1 MIINRRNFLKTSS
14 AVAATLA
21 TGLPFTSQAQDT
33 IKIASIHDLSGLFD
47 LYGKPMEKAVQLAA
61 DEINAGGGLNGQQV
75 EVVTYDTQSQMPM
88 YAQFGQQAALKD
100 KVAVVHGGI
109 LSASREV
116 IRPVLRRFKTL
127 YFYNTQYE
135 GGACDRNLVCTGVTP
150 AQSVEVLVPYAM
162 QQWGKKVYTL
172 AADYNYGQIISK
184 WVQKYVQDNGG
195 EVISTDFFPLDVS
208 DFGSTIAKIQAAK
221 PDFVM
226 SALVG
231 GAHLS
236 FYRQWAAAGM
246 KDKIP
251 MASTTLG
258 AGNEQQ
264 VLTKE
269 EGDGILLAYNYSRE
283 LDTAENKTFLDK
295 WQAKFGSV
303 EDIHELTAATYQ
315 GVLLWAEAVKKA
327 GSADRMAV
335 IEALETGI
343 GIKGPGGQVTI
354 DPKTHHCT
362 LDVHVL
368 EVKDQKMNVVQSFSQ
383 RPPADTAAVCDLEAN
398 PNDTTHY
405 EIKV

>member
-1 MIINRRNFLKTSS
+1 MTLKRRQFLQTSS
-14 AVAATLA
+14 AIAASIA
-21 TGLPFTSQAQDT
+21 VGLPLSSRAQDP
-33 IKIASIHDLSGLFD
+33 IKVASIHDLSGLFD
-47 LYGKPMEKAVQLAA
+47 LYGKPMEKAMQLAA
-61 DEINAGGGLNGQQV
+61 EEINNSGGLAGRMV
-75 EVVTYDTQSQMPM
+75 EIVTYDTQSQMPM
-88 YAQFGQQAALKD
+88 YTQFGQQAALKD
-100 KVAVVHGGI
+100 KVSVVHGGI
-109 LSASREV
+109 LSASREA
-116 IRPVLRRFKTL
+116 IRPVLDRFQTL

-135 GGACDRNLVCTGVTP
+135 GGVCDRNLFCTGVTP

-195 EVISTDFFPLDVS
+195 EVINTDFFPLDVS
-208 DFGSTIAKIQAAK
+208 DFGSTIAKVQAAK

-264 VLTKE
+264 VLTAD

-283 LDTAENKTFLDK
+283 LDTPENKAYLEL
-295 WQAKFGSV
+295 WNAKFGSV
-303 EDIHELTAATYQ
+303 EDIHELVTATYQ
-315 GVLLWAEAVKKA
+315 GMLLWAEGVRKA
-327 GSADRMAV
+327 GTAERMPV
-335 IEALETGI
+335 IAALESGI
-343 GIKGPGGQVTI
+343 SIQGPGGKVTVE
-354 DPKTHHCT
+354 PKTHHCI
-362 LDVHVL
+362 LDVHIL
-368 EVKDQKMNVVQSFSQ
+368 EVKDQKMTVVQSFAQ

-398 PNDTTHY
+398 PDDTTQY

>member
-1 MIINRRNFLKTSS
+1 MTLKRRQFLQTSS
-14 AVAATLA
+14 AIATTLA
-21 TGLPFTSQAQDT
+21 VGLPLTSRAQDP
-33 IKIASIHDLSGLFD
+33 IKVASIHDLSGLFD
-47 LYGKPMEKAVQLAA
+47 LYGKPMEKAMQLAA
-61 DEINAGGGLNGQQV
+61 EEINNSGGLAGRMV
-75 EVVTYDTQSQMPM
+75 EIVTYDTQSQMPM
-88 YAQFGQQAALKD
+88 YTQFGQQAALKD
-100 KVAVVHGGI
+100 RVSVVHGGI
-109 LSASREV
+109 LSASREA
-116 IRPVLRRFKTL
+116 IRPVLDRFQTL

-135 GGACDRNLVCTGVTP
+135 GGVCDRNIFCTGVTP

-162 QQWGKKVYTL
+162 EQWGKKVYTL

-195 EVISTDFFPLDVS
+195 EVISTDFFPLDVA

-236 FYRQWAAAGM
+236 FYRQWSAAGM

-264 VLTKE
+264 VLTPA

-283 LDTAENKTFLDK
+283 LDTPANKAYLER

-303 EDIHELTAATYQ
+303 DDIHELVTATYQ
-315 GVLLWAEAVKKA
+315 GMLLWAEGVRKA

-335 IEALETGI
+335 IEALESGI
-343 GIKGPGGQVTI
+343 SIQGPGGKITV
-354 DPKTHHCT
+354 DPKTHHCV
-362 LDVHVL
+362 LDVHIL
-368 EVKDQKMNVVQSFSQ
+368 EVKDQKMTVVQSFDQ
-383 RPPADTAAVCDLEAN
+383 RPPTDTAAVCDLEAN
-398 PNDTTHY
+398 PNDTTQY

>member
-1 MIINRRNFLKTSS
+1 MSINRRHFLKTSS

-21 TGLPFTSQAQDT
+21 AGLPLTSRAQDS
-33 IKIASIHDLSGLFD
+33 IKVASIHDLSGLFD
-47 LYGKPMEKAVQLAA
+47 LYGKPMEKAVQLAVA
-61 DEINAGGGLNGQQV
+61 EINEAGGLNGQQV
-75 EVVTYDTQSQMPM
+75 EVVTYDTQSQMPL
-88 YAQFGQQAALKD
+88 YTQYGQQAALKE
-100 KVAVVHGGI
+100 KVNVVHGGI
-109 LSASREV
+109 LSASREA
-116 IRPVLRRFKTL
+116 IRPVLKRFNTL

-135 GGACDRNLVCTGVTP
+135 GGVCDRNTFCTGVTP

-162 QQWGKKVYTL
+162 EQWGKKVYTL

-195 EVISTDFFPLDVS
+195 EVMSTDFFPLDVA
-208 DFGSTIAKIQAAK
+208 DFGATIAKIQAAK
-221 PDFVM
+221 PDFVV

-264 VLTKE
+264 VLTKD

-283 LDTAENKTFLDK
+283 LDTAENKTFLEK
-295 WQAKFGSV
+295 WQAKFDTV

-315 GVLLWAEAVKKA
+315 GMLLWAEAVKKA
-327 GSADRMAV
+327 GSSDRMAV
-335 IEALETGI
+335 IEALESGI
-343 GIKGPGGQVTI
+343 SIQGPGGTVTI
-354 DPKTHHCT
+354 DPKTHHAI

-368 EVKDQKMNVVQSFSQ
+368 EVKDQKMNVVKSFSQ
-383 RPPADTAAVCDLEAN
+383 RPPTDTAAVCDLEKN
-398 PNDTTHY
+398 PNDNTHY
-405 EIKV
+405 EIKI

>member
-1 MIINRRNFLKTSS
+1 MNMKRRQFLKTSS
-14 AVAATLA
+14 AVAAGLA
-21 TGLPFTSQAQDT
+21 AGLPTIGFSQDT

-61 DEINAGGGLNGQQV
+61 DEINSAGGLNGQMV
-75 EVVTYDTQSQMPM
+75 EVATYDTQSQMPL
-88 YAQFGQQAALKD
+88 YTQFGQQAALKD
-100 KVAVVHGGI
+100 KVNVVHGGI
-109 LSASREV
+109 LSASREA
-116 IRPVLRRFKTL
+116 IRPVLKRFNTL

-135 GGACDRNLVCTGVTP
+135 GGVCDRNIFCTGVTP

-162 QQWGKKVYTL
+162 EQWGKKVYTL

-195 EVISTDFFPLDVS
+195 EILSTDFFPLDVA
-208 DFGSTIAKIQAAK
+208 DFGSTIAKIQAAE

-264 VLTKE
+264 VLTPE
-269 EGDGILLAYNYSRE
+269 EGNGILLAYNYSRE
-283 LDTAENKTFLDK
+283 LDTPENKSFLEK

-303 EDIHELTAATYQ
+303 DDIHELTAATYQ
-315 GVLLWAEAVKKA
+315 GVMIWAEAVKKA
-327 GSADRMAV
+327 GTAERMAV
-335 IEALETGI
+335 IEALESNI
-343 GIKGPGGQVTI
+343 SIVGPGGTVTI
-354 DPKTHHCT
+354 EPKTHHAV
-362 LDVHVL
+362 LDVHIL
-368 EVKDQKMNVVQSFSQ
+368 EVQDQKMSVVKSFSQ

-398 PNDTTHY
+398 PNDNTHY

>member
-1 MIINRRNFLKTSS
+1 M
-14 AVAATLA
+14 
-21 TGLPFTSQAQDT
+21 
-33 IKIASIHDLSGLFD
+33 
-47 LYGKPMEKAVQLAA
+47 
-61 DEINAGGGLNGQQV
+61 
-75 EVVTYDTQSQMPM
+75 
-88 YAQFGQQAALKD
+88 
-100 KVAVVHGGI
+100 
-109 LSASREV
+109 
-116 IRPVLRRFKTL
+116 
-127 YFYNTQYE
+127 
-135 GGACDRNLVCTGVTP
+135 
-150 AQSVEVLVPYAM
+150 
-162 QQWGKKVYTL
+162 
-172 AADYNYGQIISK
+172 
-184 WVQKYVQDNGG
+184 QKYVQDNGG
-195 EVISTDFFPLDVS
+195 EVIATDFFPLDVA

-246 KDKIP
+246 KAKIP

-264 VLTKE
+264 VLTPE

-283 LDTAENKTFLDK
+283 LDTPENKTFLEK

-315 GVLLWAEAVKKA
+315 GVLLWAEAVRKA
-327 GSADRMAV
+327 GSAERMAV

-343 GIKGPGGQVTI
+343 SVQGPGGTVTV

-368 EVKDQKMNVVQSFSQ
+368 EVREQKMNVVKSYSQ
-383 RPPADTAAVCDLEAN
+383 RPPADTAAVCDLEQN

>member
-1 MIINRRNFLKTSS
+1 MTLKRRQFLQTSS
-14 AVAATLA
+14 TIAATLA
-21 TGLPFTSQAQDT
+21 AGLPLTSRAQDP
-33 IKIASIHDLSGLFD
+33 IKVASIHDLSGLFD
-47 LYGKPMEKAVQLAA
+47 LYGKPMEKAMQLAA
-61 DEINAGGGLNGQQV
+61 EEINNSGGLASRMV
-75 EVVTYDTQSQMPM
+75 EIVTYDTQSQMPM
-88 YAQFGQQAALKD
+88 YTQFGQQAALKD
-100 KVAVVHGGI
+100 RVSVVHGGI
-109 LSASREV
+109 LSASREA
-116 IRPVLRRFKTL
+116 IRPVLDRFQTL

-135 GGACDRNLVCTGVTP
+135 GGVCDRNIFCTGVTP

-162 QQWGKKVYTL
+162 EQWGKKVYTL

-184 WVQKYVQDNGG
+184 WVQKYVQDNDG
-195 EVISTDFFPLDVS
+195 EVISTDFFPLDVA

-264 VLTKE
+264 VLTPA

-283 LDTAENKTFLDK
+283 LDTPANKAYLER

-303 EDIHELTAATYQ
+303 DDIHELVTATYQ
-315 GVLLWAEAVKKA
+315 GMLLWAEGVRKA

-335 IEALETGI
+335 IEALESGI
-343 GIKGPGGQVTI
+343 SIQGPGGKITV
-354 DPKTHHCT
+354 DPKTHHCV
-362 LDVHVL
+362 LDVHIL
-368 EVKDQKMNVVQSFSQ
+368 EVKDQKMTVVQSFDQ
-383 RPPADTAAVCDLEAN
+383 RPPTDTAAVCDLEAN
-398 PNDTTHY
+398 PNDTTQY

>member
-1 MIINRRNFLKTSS
+1 MTLKRRQFLQTSS
-14 AVAATLA
+14 AIATALA
-21 TGLPFTSQAQDT
+21 TGLPLASRAQDP
-33 IKIASIHDLSGLFD
+33 IKVASIHDLSGLFD
-47 LYGKPMEKAVQLAA
+47 LYGKPMEKAMQLAA
-61 DEINAGGGLNGQQV
+61 EEINNSGGLAGRMV
-75 EVVTYDTQSQMPM
+75 EIVTYDTQSQMPM
-88 YAQFGQQAALKD
+88 YTQFGQQAALKER
-100 KVAVVHGGI
+100 VSVVHGGI
-109 LSASREV
+109 LSASREA
-116 IRPVLRRFKTL
+116 IRPVLDRFQTL

-135 GGACDRNLVCTGVTP
+135 GGVCDRNIFCTGVTP

-162 QQWGKKVYTL
+162 EQWGKKVYTL

-195 EVISTDFFPLDVS
+195 EVISTDFFPLDVA

-264 VLTKE
+264 VLTAE
-269 EGDGILLAYNYSRE
+269 EGNGILLAYNYSRE
-283 LDTAENKTFLDK
+283 LDTPANKAYLER
-295 WQAKFGSV
+295 WQAKFGTV
-303 EDIHELTAATYQ
+303 DDIHELVTATYQ
-315 GVLLWAEAVKKA
+315 GMLLWAEGVRKA

-335 IEALETGI
+335 IEALESGI
-343 GIKGPGGQVTI
+343 SIQGPGGKVTV
-354 DPKTHHCT
+354 DPKTHHCV
-362 LDVHVL
+362 LDVHIL
-368 EVKDQKMNVVQSFSQ
+368 EVKDQKMTVVQSFDQ
-383 RPPADTAAVCDLEAN
+383 RPPTDTAAVCDLEAN
-398 PNDTTHY
+398 PNDTTQY